1 MIRTERRIIVK
12 ECEAPTCRAT
22 IRWVVPSKPGLDG
35 YWANHDSGKKHLCPS
50 FDADKYYDN
59 KTPPLRKSTIEARL
73 VLIERQ
79 LVEIMRIISK

>member
-12 ECEAPTCRAT
+12 QCEAPDCRAT

-50 FDADKYYDN
+50 FDHEKHYQN
-59 KTPPLRKSTIEARL
+59 NPPLRKSTIESRL
-73 VLIERQ
+73 ELIEKQ